1 MQNGD
6 NNLNPKPEYLCLE
19 NIQDLYGLQG
29 ATCTG
34 WANKFIYKKGANEGD
49 YIIYAVCENNLNK
62 IYFNKID
69 FKIIRKAYLVIRIY
83 FGNDFANL
91 ICDNQDNNKSIL
103 IKINSSSIMQK
114 YILDK
119 LNIKQYSINQFI
131 IKDFKA
137 VVDGFDKIFKLE
149 LIQIFNDNNINNL
162 NQMKAKTDVN
172 TKLVLNINKSFNNI
186 NGQNYLYNNSNKVNN
201 NNKYNNNQKNNN
213 PNFNLNQNNLKKNPN
228 SMPSNPQQMK
238 QFQPIQNNIQ
248 QTQVNLQ
255 QIQVKLQQMQVNLQ
269 QMQKNT
275 DQMQLLQ
282 QMQKLQQIQT
292 DLQQILIHLQQ
303 MHTNLQQM
311 QTNPQLQAFL
321 PQIQAY
327 MLQIQ
332 KLQQMQQMNQILIQN
347 IFNFLMNQMNS
358 QNNFQIQNM
367 QNNGLININ
376 NPSNN
381 SQMYS
386 NEMLNKSIRLLELHS
401 LKGKEYYYF
410 PKKGLNNV
418 GLTCYMN
425 SILQCLLHIPELN
438 YFFSNLYNEFKNT
451 HYDIIKKT
459 ESKGKLSEEYKKVL
473 DGVISEE
480 KSGNFFAR
488 IISDS
493 FSPSAFNNLICRL
506 NPQFAKYE
514 SNDARDLIIYLLQE
528 IHEELNYNG
537 GKKLDKIPS
546 CNQLNED
553 DAFRFFYKVN
563 SELNFSIISYLFW
576 GIVKQTTI
584 CSQCHKQLYNFQYF
598 QYLSFSLYNYTNIR
612 FNFYR
617 GLKDYTKP
625 EILQGDNQ
633 FYCQF
638 CRGLRNA
645 TVESK
650 IFYPSPYLLI
660 NLDYGKDKK
669 YNPKEIDF
677 GSTVCITK
685 EFLNNNI
692 PEAYY
697 DLVAVSTHIGSSGNT
712 GHYIAFCKDPSDEEI
727 WHKFNDSSHS
737 LCKFEET
744 YKYSPY
750 LLIFKKKN
758 NFK

>member
-62 IYFNKID
+62 IYFNKTD

-103 IKINSSSIMQK
+103 IKINSSPIMQK
-114 YILDK
+114 YILHK

-131 IKDFKA
+131 IKDFNA
-137 VVDGFDKIFKLE
+137 MVDGFDKIFKLE

-186 NGQNYLYNNSNKVNN
+186 NGQNYLYNNSNKANN
-201 NNKYNNNQKNNN
+201 NNKINNNQKNNN
-213 PNFNLNQNNLKKNPN
+213 PNFILNQNNFQNNPN
-228 SMPSNPQQMK
+228 SMPASM
-238 QFQPIQNNIQ
+238 
-248 QTQVNLQ
+248 
-255 QIQVKLQQMQVNLQ
+255 QQMQTNTNQIQQFQQMQANLQ
-269 QMQKNT
+269 QMQMKIQQTQANLQT
-275 DQMQLLQ
+275 QMNIQ
-282 QMQKLQQIQT
+282 QMQMNFQQIQQ
-292 DLQQILIHLQQ
+292 LQQNQA
-303 MHTNLQQM
+303 NLQQM
-311 QTNPQLQAFL
+311 QSYIQQQMQRN
-321 PQIQAY
+321 PQIQANK
-327 MLQIQ
+327 Q
-332 KLQQMQQMNQILIQN
+332 KMQELQQMQQMIQKCYQDNQ
-347 IFNFLMNQMNS
+347 NFINFYINQMNN
-358 QNNFQIQNM
+358 QKNFQNIR
-367 QNNGLININ
+367 NNGLINMNNQNNIIN
-376 NPSNN
+376 NNVSNN
-381 SQMYS
+381 SQLYS
-386 NEMLNKSIRLLELHS
+386 NEMLNKSTKLLELHS

-425 SILQCLLHIPELN
+425 STLQCLLHIPELN

-488 IISDS
+488 IVSDS

-617 GLKDYTKP
+617 GLKDYIKP
-625 EILQGDNQ
+625 ELLQGDNQ

>member
-62 IYFNKID
+62 IYFNKTD

-103 IKINSSSIMQK
+103 IKINSSPIMQK
-114 YILDK
+114 YILHK

-131 IKDFKA
+131 IKDFNA
-137 VVDGFDKIFKLE
+137 MVDGFDKIFKLE

-186 NGQNYLYNNSNKVNN
+186 NGQNYLYNNSNKANN
-201 NNKYNNNQKNNN
+201 NNKINNNQKNNN
-213 PNFNLNQNNLKKNPN
+213 PNFILNQNNFQNNPN
-228 SMPSNPQQMK
+228 SMPASM
-238 QFQPIQNNIQ
+238 
-248 QTQVNLQ
+248 
-255 QIQVKLQQMQVNLQ
+255 QQMQTNTNQIQQFQQMQANLQ
-269 QMQKNT
+269 QMQMKIQQTQANLQT
-275 DQMQLLQ
+275 QMNIQ
-282 QMQKLQQIQT
+282 QMQMNFQQIQQ
-292 DLQQILIHLQQ
+292 LQQNQA
-303 MHTNLQQM
+303 NLQQM
-311 QTNPQLQAFL
+311 QSYIQQQMQRN
-321 PQIQAY
+321 PQIQANK
-327 MLQIQ
+327 Q
-332 KLQQMQQMNQILIQN
+332 KMQELQQMQQMIQKCYQDNQ
-347 IFNFLMNQMNS
+347 NFINFYINQMNN
-358 QNNFQIQNM
+358 QKNFQNIR
-367 QNNGLININ
+367 NNGLINMNNQNNIIN
-376 NPSNN
+376 NNVSNN
-381 SQMYS
+381 SQLYS
-386 NEMLNKSIRLLELHS
+386 NEMLNKSTKLLELHS

-425 SILQCLLHIPELN
+425 STLQCLLHIPELN

-488 IISDS
+488 IVSDS

-598 QYLSFSLYNYTNIR
+598 QYLSFPLYNYANKR
-612 FNFYR
+612 FNFYK

-625 EILQGDNQ
+625 ELLQGDNQ

>member
-6 NNLNPKPEYLCLE
+6 NNLNSKPEYLCLE

-62 IYFNKID
+62 IYFNKTD

-103 IKINSSSIMQK
+103 IKINSSPITQK

-119 LNIKQYSINQFI
+119 LNIKQNSINQFI

-149 LIQIFNDNNINNL
+149 FIQIFNDNNINNL

-186 NGQNYLYNNSNKVNN
+186 NGQNYLYNNSNKANN
-201 NNKYNNNQKNNN
+201 NNKINNNQKNNN
-213 PNFNLNQNNLKKNPN
+213 PNFNIKHNNFQKNPN
-228 SMPSNPQQMK
+228 SMPASMQQMK
-238 QFQPIQNNIQ
+238 QFQPIPTNIQ
-248 QTQVNLQ
+248 QMQTNFQKMLADLQ
-255 QIQVKLQQMQVNLQ
+255 LMQKNTNQMQLVQQMQQLQQMQNNLQ
-269 QMQKNT
+269 QMQANLL
-275 DQMQLLQ
+275 QMQRNP
-282 QMQKLQQIQT
+282 QMQAYLP
-292 DLQQILIHLQQ
+292 
-303 MHTNLQQM
+303 QM
-311 QTNPQLQAFL
+311 QQ
-321 PQIQAY
+321 
-327 MLQIQ
+327 
-332 KLQQMQQMNQILIQN
+332 LQQMQQMNQKFLQN
-347 IFNFLMNQMNS
+347 MSNFLMNQMNS

-376 NPSNN
+376 NQNNIINNNVSNN

-386 NEMLNKSIRLLELHS
+386 NEMLNKSTKLLELQN
-401 LKGKEYYYF
+401 LKGNEHLLF
-410 PKKGLNNV
+410 PNKGLNNV

-425 SILQCLLHIPELN
+425 STLQCLLHIPELN

-459 ESKGKLSEEYKKVL
+459 ESKGKLSDEYKKVL

-488 IISDS
+488 IVSDS

-598 QYLSFSLYNYTNIR
+598 QYLSFPLYNYTNIR